1 MPHKDPDQR
10 RSYQRHYKRRQRM
23 HQKLR
28 KFGCQTPS
36 IPKEASKPGRKT
48 VRRKAY
54 VCPKIPSH
62 CFPGMIVFK
71 NGIFVTD
78 QPEEQKRIESDPLY
92 GEAIFSWV
100 LEP

>member
-1 MPHKDPDQR
+1 MPYKDPEDR
-10 RSYQRHYKRRQRM
+10 RAYQRKYKRRQRALA
-23 HQKLR
+23 KLLNL
-28 KFGCQTPS
+28 GGQTPS
-36 IPKEASKPGRKT
+36 ITKEANKPERKT

-54 VCPKIPSH
+54 VCPKVPSH
-62 CFPGMIVFK
+62 RFPGMIVFK

-92 GEAIFSWV
+92 GEEIFSWV

>member
-1 MPHKDPDQR
+1 MPYKNPEDR
-10 RSYQRHYKRRQRM
+10 RAYQRKYKSRQRL

-28 KFGCQTPS
+28 KLGGQTPS
-36 IPKEASKPGRKT
+36 IPKEANKPERKT

-54 VCPKIPSH
+54 VCPKVPSH
-62 CFPGMIVFK
+62 RFPGMIVFK

-78 QPEEQKRIESDPLY
+78 QPEEQMMIESDPLY
-92 GEAIFSWV
+92 GKEIFSWM